1 MPRRAP
7 TASFLI
13 IGALVLAACAGGSQ
27 SPELSPTAASAA
39 AAQCPSIDLR
49 GPDGTAPDLSGTW
62 IGIGDRRVLPRPG
75 RYELNSLNSC
85 LAWVGRSTDE
95 GEDAGASWMNVFVG
109 KVNSDFTI
117 SGDWAVVAASEDF
130 CSSTTGGGGARCN
143 RARGTLIL
151 RIEWVPTAEGNRV
164 RLVLQEYTKI
174 GSAGGL
180 GGFVTSVWV
189 RPGDEALFDVPV
201 E

>member
-1 MPRRAP
+1 MHRRAP

-27 SPELSPTAASAA
+27 SPEVSPTANAA
-39 AAQCPSIDLR
+39 AASCPSLDLR
-49 GPDGTAPDLSGTW
+49 GPDGTALDLSGSW
-62 IGIGDRRVLPRPG
+62 IGVGDRRALLRPST
-75 RYELNSLNSC
+75 YELNPLNSC
-85 LAWVGRSTDE
+85 LAWVGRSTEE
-95 GEDAGASWMNVFVG
+95 GEEAGASWMNVFDG

-130 CSSTTGGGGARCN
+130 CPPGAAGGAQCDK
-143 RARGTLIL
+143 ARGTLIL

-164 RLVLQEYTKI
+164 RLLLQEYTKI

-180 GGFVTSVWV
+180 GGFVTSIWV